1 MFFFLPE
8 TIFVVNVCEL
18 FVSFPSVVEKVS
30 SDCSYLGY
38 YGFKLALNSNT
49 SSY

>member
-18 FVSFPSVVEKVS
+18 FAVVEKVT